1 MFYTTEKDSV
11 VIARETV
18 AVSTMTDANIRDGYK
33 LWMKRAG
40 QGWCSLTMAILAIYE
55 TEYLARGL
63 DQSVS
68 SMQYCPTCGAM
79 IGECSG
85 YCTALP
91 NELDD
96 ESEYND
102 DMVGRMFAKV
112 RPLDAIPTWEQVNPG
127 I

>member
-18 AVSTMTDANIRDGYK
+18 TVSTMSDANIRDGHK

-40 QGWCSLTMAILAIYE
+40 EGWCSLTMALVAIYE
-55 TEYLARGL
+55 NEYLARGL
-63 DQSVS
+63 NNAVS
-68 SMQYCPTCGAM
+68 LTTDCSTCGAS
-79 IGECSG
+79 IGECNG

-96 ESEYND
+96 ESEN
-102 DMVGRMFAKV
+102 
-112 RPLDAIPTWEQVNPG
+112 N
-127 I
+127 